1 MSLATQSYSPERG
14 IHLCSASENILKEGD
29 LITREQSSIYVIEDK
44 NLKLNCSNC
53 ARGGGER
60 QRVLLVCAGCRIV
73 SYCNQKCQKLDWKR
87 GHKLECP
94 LYGYKKAGGGPTTTV
109 RLLIR
114 CLVRN
119 HIDPFLNLA
128 SKSSDGERQ
137 SQKIGSLSRLATYP
151 LKDDEKTQIFS
162 QIIASLSSLIAK
174 DRKFSFLSQTTGKEM
189 MRILKIIDSNI
200 MALQCNLETVGR
212 VLFLAELSF
221 ANHSCLPNAV
231 IVFNEGLG
239 GVEATLRCNREILQ
253 GDEIV
258 ISYIDVL
265 ESTQS
270 RQKHLYDQY
279 GFHCDCVR
287 CSSQEND
294 DFYGQA
300 LLLQSHLD
308 NASWKEASFLA
319 EKLADQLST
328 VFGPCFPEVSLMYL
342 KAFRC
347 RKVFASTETHAELSQ
362 LLDLG
367 RKAHGSLSRLH
378 HHIDLLGDL
387 DQDLRV
393 LTSAGT
399 TS

>member
-1 MSLATQSYSPERG
+1 MSLALQKYSPERG
-14 IHLCSASENILKEGD
+14 IHLYSASENILKEGD

-60 QRVLLVCAGCRIV
+60 QRVLLVCTGCRIV
-73 SYCNQKCQKLDWKR
+73 YYCNQKCQKLDWKR
-87 GHKLECP
+87 GHKLECS
-94 LYGYKKAGGGPTTTV
+94 LLSYKMTGGRPTTTV

-128 SKSSDGERQ
+128 SDSSDGERQ
-137 SQKIGSLSRLATYP
+137 SQQIGSLSRLATCP
-151 LKDDEKTQIFS
+151 LVDDEKTIIFS
-162 QIIASLSSLIAK
+162 QIVANLSSLIANGE
-174 DRKFSFLSQTTGKEM
+174 KFSFLSQTTAKEM
-189 MRILKIIDSNI
+189 MRILKIIDTNV

-239 GVEATLRCNREILQ
+239 GVGATLRCNREILP

-265 ESTQS
+265 ERTKA

-287 CSSQEND
+287 CSSQESD

-308 NASWKEASFLA
+308 NASWMEASFLA
-319 EKLADQLST
+319 EKLADRLCR
-328 VFGPCFPEVSLMYL
+328 VFGSCFPEVSLLYL
-342 KAFRC
+342 KAYR
-347 RKVFASTETHAELSQ
+347 
-362 LLDLG
+362 
-367 RKAHGSLSRLH
+367 
-378 HHIDLLGDL
+378 
-387 DQDLRV
+387 
-393 LTSAGT
+393 
-399 TS
+399 